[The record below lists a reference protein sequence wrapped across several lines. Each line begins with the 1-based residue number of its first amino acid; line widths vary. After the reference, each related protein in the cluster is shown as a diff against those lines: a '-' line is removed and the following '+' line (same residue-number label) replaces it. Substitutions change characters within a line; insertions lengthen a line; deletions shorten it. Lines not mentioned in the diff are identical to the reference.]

1 VLTADVL
8 KKQLRDAPVERRK
21 ADNFLVRNERDQR
34 RRRI

>member
-8 KKQLRDAPVERRK
+8 KKQLRDAPVE